1 MLAFNLASRTFAYR
15 KLAQGLSR
23 ALSAISSFM
32 REYLDKVIK
41 ADQCAQYID
50 DIGLAVNDAEQ
61 LINKLR
67 AAFQCIQKAGLK
79 LTMHKCYF
87 GATDIDFLRRT
98 ITPTGVKPQIPGIQN
113 FLENTSFSKF
123 KKALQR
129 YMGFLNY
136 YRNYIPKLSEKLTPF
151 FKLLTKDPKGPGNS
165 GPLGKIH
172 RVKQDS

>member
-98 ITPTGVKPQIPGIQN
+98 ITP
-113 FLENTSFSKF
+113 
-123 KKALQR
+123 
-129 YMGFLNY
+129 
-136 YRNYIPKLSEKLTPF
+136 
-151 FKLLTKDPKGPGNS
+151 
-165 GPLGKIH
+165 
-172 RVKQDS
+172 